1 VLKTIIIVIII
12 IIFRSA
18 HGQHIDCVAGV
29 EALIS
34 ELFNEAST
42 GFYVILIVWL
52 ADQYDVICCHTALG
66 RRHWLRYSKSAQLY
80 NALVNSTAAV

>member
-1 VLKTIIIVIII
+1 M
-12 IIFRSA
+12 S
-18 HGQHIDCVAGV
+18 GV

-34 ELFNEAST
+34 ELFSEAVT

-66 RRHWLRYSKSAQLY
+66 RRHWLRYVLSFREKGQCISMLQ
-80 NALVNSTAAV
+80 